1 MKKLK
6 KQRENALQEL
16 RNMSEKELIEL
27 YGGLTRRVARYD
39 NLQLAKKVS
48 L

>member
-1 MKKLK
+1 MNVLK
-6 KQRENALQEL
+6 SLEM
-16 RNMSEKELIEL
+16 MSDEELIE
-27 YGGLTRRVARYD
+27 YKQELTRRVARLN

>member
-1 MKKLK
+1 MTDDELK
-6 KQRENALQEL
+6 NYRFEL
-16 RNMSEKELIEL
+16 EK
-27 YGGLTRRVARYD
+27 RVARYH

>member
-1 MKKLK
+1 M
-6 KQRENALQEL
+6 NASISLEMMSDEQLIKYEQE
-16 RNMSEKELIEL
+16 
-27 YGGLTRRVARYD
+27 LTRRVARLN

>member
-1 MKKLK
+1 MDLSNLTNDELLSY
-6 KQRENALQEL
+6 KQET
-16 RNMSEKELIEL
+16 EKRI
-27 YGGLTRRVARYD
+27 ARFN

>member
-1 MKKLK
+1 MTDSELLEY
-6 KQRENALQEL
+6 KQE
-16 RNMSEKELIEL
+16 
-27 YGGLTRRVARYD
+27 LTRRVAKYD

>member
-1 MKKLK
+1 MLDNLTKEELLLL
-6 KQRENALQEL
+6 REKTIN
-16 RNMSEKELIEL
+16 NIS
-27 YGGLTRRVARYD
+27 RYK

>member
-1 MKKLK
+1 VNVLKLLK
-6 KQRENALQEL
+6 D
-16 RNMSEKELIEL
+16 MSDSELIDYKHEL
-27 YGGLTRRVARYD
+27 ERRVAKYD

>member
-1 MKKLK
+1 
-6 KQRENALQEL
+6 
-16 RNMSEKELIEL
+16 MSDTELIE
-27 YGGLTRRVARYD
+27 YKQELTRKVARYD

>member
-1 MKKLK
+1 MD
-6 KQRENALQEL
+6 
-16 RNMSEKELIEL
+16 ELIVYKSEVEKTI
-27 YGGLTRRVARYD
+27 TRYN

>member
-1 MKKLK
+1 MKS
-6 KQRENALQEL
+6 LQE
-16 RNMSEKELIEL
+16 MSKDELFEYKTNTEKKI
-27 YGGLTRRVARYD
+27 ARFN

>member
-1 MKKLK
+1 MQKNLSNLND
-6 KQRENALQEL
+6 EELQEY
-16 RNMSEKELIEL
+16 RMELE
-27 YGGLTRRVARYD
+27 RRVARYN

>member
-1 MKKLK
+1 MTN
-6 KQRENALQEL
+6 EEL
-16 RNMSEKELIEL
+16 LNLRKEIKNNISK
-27 YGGLTRRVARYD
+27 YD

>member
-1 MKKLK
+1 MSDSDLIGYK
-6 KQRENALQEL
+6 NEL
-16 RNMSEKELIEL
+16 E
-27 YGGLTRRVARYD
+27 RRVARYN